1 MTPPTAGAGTPRV
14 VPTEAP
20 APAQPAPAPA
30 PAALAPPAP
39 RERLLALDTFRGAT
53 VAAMLLVNNPGS
65 WGAIYAPLQHA
76 PWHGWTPTDLIFP
89 FFLFIVGITTHLS
102 LGARRARGAG
112 DRELVRKIVWRG
124 AAIFLLGLL
133 LSAFPLFNW
142 RPIAGNPDPSFL
154 DRVADQFANLRI
166 MGVLQRIA
174 LAYVLG
180 ALLTL
185 RTTLRAQIA
194 IVATLLLGY
203 WALMTLVPVPDS
215 GIRGAQLLGSRDG
228 NLAAWVD
235 RLVLGPRHLWVGA
248 DRRWDPEGL
257 LSTLPAVGTVILG
270 VLAGRWIGATRPLLE
285 RIRGLLAAGGI
296 AIVAGLLWGLVFPIN
311 KSLWTSSY
319 VVFTAGMAAVA
330 IALCLWVIDERR
342 VTGWTKPFVAFGVN
356 PMIAFLLSGMVA
368 RLIYSIL
375 KVSSGGETMSLQ
387 RWIHE
392 TFYASWLAPKNASLL
407 FALTFVACFWVVL
420 AALHRRRIYFR
431 V

>member
-1 MTPPTAGAGTPRV
+1 MPTSAGAPRPGAADTV
-14 VPTEAP
+14 ATARDAAP
-20 APAQPAPAPA
+20 HRA
-30 PAALAPPAP
+30 PAAPAT
-39 RERLLALDTFRGAT
+39 RERLLALDVFRGAT
-53 VAAMLLVNNPGS
+53 VAGMLLVNNPGS
-65 WGAIYAPLQHA
+65 WGAIYAPLEHA

-102 LGARRARGAG
+102 LGARRERGAS
-112 DRELVRKIVWRG
+112 DRELVGRILWRG
-124 AAIFLLGLL
+124 AAIFALGLF

-154 DRVADQFANLRI
+154 DRVVDQFVNLRI

-185 RTTLRAQIA
+185 RTSMRQQVAIA
-194 IVATLLLGY
+194 AALLLGY

-215 GIRGAQLLGSRDG
+215 GIPGAQLLSSKDG
-228 NLAAWVD
+228 NLAAWFD

-248 DRRWDPEGL
+248 DHRWDPEGL
-257 LSTLPAVGTVILG
+257 LSTLPAIGTVILG
-270 VLAGRWIGATRPLLE
+270 VLTGRWIGAPRPLTA
-285 RIRGLLAAGGI
+285 RIRGLAAAGAVAI
-296 AIVAGLLWGLVFPIN
+296 AVGLLWGTVFPIN

-330 IALCLWVIDERR
+330 LALCLWVIDERR
-342 VTGWTKPFVAFGVN
+342 ITGWTKPFVVYGVN
-356 PMIAFLLSGMVA
+356 PMIAFLLSGMAA

-407 FALTFVACFWVVL
+407 FALSFVALFYLLL

>member
-1 MTPPTAGAGTPRV
+1 VTPTSAGAARPLASDAGATERDAAPPPT
-14 VPTEAP
+14 P
-20 APAQPAPAPA
+20 AT
-30 PAALAPPAP
+30 PAP
-39 RERLLALDTFRGAT
+39 RERLLALDVFRGAT
-53 VAAMLLVNNPGS
+53 VAGMLLVNNPGS
-65 WGAIYAPLQHA
+65 WGAIYAPLEHA

-102 LGARRARGAG
+102 LGARRARGAS
-112 DRELVRKIVWRG
+112 DRELVGKILWRG
-124 AAIFLLGLL
+124 AAIFALGLF

-142 RPIAGNPDPSFL
+142 RPIAGNPDPGFL
-154 DRVADQFANLRI
+154 DRVVDQFVNLRV

-174 LAYVLG
+174 LAYVFG

-185 RTTLRAQIA
+185 RPSMRQQVA
-194 IVATLLLGY
+194 IVAALLLGY

-215 GIRGAQLLGSRDG
+215 GIPGAQLLSSKDG

-248 DRRWDPEGL
+248 EHRWDPEGL
-257 LSTLPAVGTVILG
+257 LSTLPAIGTVILG
-270 VLAGRWIGATRPLLE
+270 VLAGRWIGSPRQLTA
-285 RIRGLLAAGGI
+285 RIGGLIAAGAV
-296 AIVAGLLWGLVFPIN
+296 AIVVGLLWGMVFPIN

-319 VVFTAGMAAVA
+319 VVFTAGMAAIA
-330 IALCLWVIDERR
+330 LALCLWVIDERR
-342 VTGWTKPFVAFGVN
+342 ITRWTKPFVVYGVN

-387 RWIHE
+387 RWIYE

-407 FALTFVACFWVVL
+407 FALSFVALFYLLL

>member
-1 MTPPTAGAGTPRV
+1 VTPTSAGAARSLPPDATATARHVGP
-14 VPTEAP
+14 P
-20 APAQPAPAPA
+20 AA
-30 PAALAPPAP
+30 PAAPVA
-39 RERLLALDTFRGAT
+39 RERLLALDVFRGAT
-53 VAAMLLVNNPGS
+53 VAGMLLVNNPGS
-65 WGAIYAPLQHA
+65 WGAIYAPLEHA

-102 LGARRARGAG
+102 LDARRGRGAS
-112 DRELVRKIVWRG
+112 DRELVGKILSRG
-124 AAIFLLGLL
+124 AAIFALGLL

-142 RPIAGNPDPSFL
+142 RPIAGDPDPSFL
-154 DRVADQFANLRI
+154 DRVVDQFANLRV

-174 LAYVLG
+174 LAYVCG

-185 RTTLRAQIA
+185 RTSLRQQIA
-194 IVATLLLGY
+194 IAAALLLGY

-215 GIRGAQLLGSRDG
+215 GVRGAELLSSKDG

-235 RLVLGPRHLWVGA
+235 RLVIGPRHLWVGA
-248 DRRWDPEGL
+248 GNRWDPEGL
-257 LSTLPAVGTVILG
+257 LSTLPAIGTVMLG
-270 VLAGRWIGATRPLLE
+270 VFAGRWIGAPRPLLI
-285 RIRGLLAAGGI
+285 RIRGLLAAGALGI
-296 AIVAGLLWGLVFPIN
+296 ALGLLWGELFPIN

-319 VVFTAGMAAVA
+319 VVFTAGMAAVG

-342 VTGWTKPFVAFGVN
+342 VTWWTKPFVVYGVN

-387 RWIHE
+387 RWMYE

-407 FALTFVACFWVVL
+407 FAISFVVLFYFLL